1 MKKEKQDLESKWQCD
16 EDEPIF
22 SMTVVHAQQQTDETA
37 EMFENYLKENADLRE
52 KLANQ
57 TCWVSMIKDNDER
70 TSFYTGLP
78 SWSVFVHVFLFL
90 LPYVTPAVLLSLE
103 DEFCLV
109 LMRLRLGLLM
119 EDLATRF
126 AATTTVASRSFQK
139 WLDVMYYRLKF
150 LIMWPSREVI
160 CHQLSNSCILIVFVS

>member
-1 MKKEKQDLESKWQCD
+1 MEKQVQLLEEKIGKLEEKRDQLRKKILETEKEWCQIEKDIRQVKEKHDLESKWQCD

-22 SMTVVHAQQQTDETA
+22 PMTVVHAQQQTDETA

-52 KLANQ
+52 RLANQ
-57 TCWVSMIKDNDER
+57 TCGVSMIKENDPR

-90 LPYVTPAVLLSLE
+90 SPYVIPAVLLSLE

-109 LMRLRLGLLM
+109 LM
-119 EDLATRF
+119 
-126 AATTTVASRSFQK
+126 
-139 WLDVMYYRLKF
+139 
-150 LIMWPSREVI
+150 
-160 CHQLSNSCILIVFVS
+160 